1 MLEGFKLDCLDQ
13 TSFLASLPSA
23 AMFPFPHP
31 LSAFA
36 QQQCS
41 CSLTPLC
48 FSSLTAMFLF
58 PLLFC
63 AFPIP
68 RSNVP
73 VPSPSL
79 CFPHPQQQC
88 SCSLTHSVF
97 LLPSNALVSSPTSH
111 SPRQWHCSNA
121 FTSTGSFL
129 CFRRWV
135 QEAKDSMH

>member
-1 MLEGFKLDCLDQ
+1 MLGGFKLDCLDQ

-58 PLLFC
+58 PLLLC
-63 AFPIP
+63 AFPVL

-73 VPSPSL
+73 VPSPTQCFCSPATLLCPHLLLTSPVSGTALRPSL
-79 CFPHPQQQC
+79 PQGPFC
-88 SCSLTHSVF
+88 ASEDGSRKRKIPCI
-97 LLPSNALVSSPTSH
+97 SS
-111 SPRQWHCSNA
+111 
-121 FTSTGSFL
+121 
-129 CFRRWV
+129 
-135 QEAKDSMH
+135 